1 MFRLLRA
8 KFGLLRVTLNSGVY
22 LGYSVITLGH
32 PGLGLSLGDSGECF
46 SYLVLSFGNFEG
58 YRGFLGS

>member
-1 MFRLLRA
+1 M
-8 KFGLLRVTLNSGVY
+8 Y

-32 PGLGLSLGDSGECF
+32 PGLGLSLGDSGECL

-58 YRGFLGS
+58 YRGFLGSGFGYFWARFAY